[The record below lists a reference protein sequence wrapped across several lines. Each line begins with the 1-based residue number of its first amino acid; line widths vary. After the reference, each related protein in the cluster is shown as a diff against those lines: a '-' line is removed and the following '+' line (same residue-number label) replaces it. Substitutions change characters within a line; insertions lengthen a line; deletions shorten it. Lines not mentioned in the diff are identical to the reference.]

1 MSKRSA
7 SFFTSLILIAFA
19 GGLLAWAFAHV
30 RWQEVWLALRSLHL
44 WQLALLLLL
53 NLLIVALF
61 SGRWWVLL
69 RLQGFRVPFSL
80 TVIYRLAGFGVSY
93 LTPGPQFGGEGW
105 LVVLLRRRHAIPFSE
120 GSASVALDK
129 LIELLANFSFLA
141 FGLLISVRLGI
152 APSTFTTALMLLFLS
167 LLSAPFLVF
176 GALAGGIFPASWLTE
191 RWKNTTSP
199 LAKLLHFIAKAEQRS
214 ASLMR
219 QHLGHV
225 IGLYFYSLAIWV
237 VMVGEYRLTL
247 FFLGVNANL
256 NQTLFSLTAARL
268 AFLTPLP
275 GGAGILEAA
284 QVTAFQFLGLS
295 AAFGLSLSLLQRARD
310 LLLAVLGIVLGSLM
324 HLLRHSSSGEQAAL
338 EAFSPSPSFS
348 LKERDP

>member
-7 SFFTSLILIAFA
+7 SFLTSLILMAVA

-30 RWQEVWLALRSLHL
+30 RWQEIWLALQSLHL

-80 TVIYRLAGFGVSY
+80 TVVYRLAGFGVSY

-105 LVVLLRRRHAIPFSE
+105 LVVLLRRRHAVPFSE

-141 FGLLISVRLGI
+141 FGLLVSLRYGGFHHVISDAITLPLIGLLSV
-152 APSTFTTALMLLFLS
+152 PFLLFG
-167 LLSAPFLVF
+167 LLAS
-176 GALAGGIFPASWLTE
+176 GILPASWLTE
-191 RWKNTTSP
+191 RWKRAPKFLLKP
-199 LAKLLHFIAKAEQRS
+199 LSLLSAAERRS
-214 ASLMR
+214 AGLIR
-219 QHLGHV
+219 QHLAQV
-225 IGLYFYSLAIWV
+225 IALYLYSLAIWL
-237 VMVGEYRLTL
+237 VMVGEYWLTL
-247 FFLGVNANL
+247 QFLGLNANL

-275 GGAGILEAA
+275 GGLGALEAA
-284 QVTAFQFLGLS
+284 QVTAFQAIGLGASLGLS
-295 AAFGLSLSLLQRARD
+295 LTLIQRTRD
-310 LLLAVLGIVLGSLM
+310 ILLAVSGIALGSLM
-324 HLLRHSSSGEQAAL
+324 HLRPRPSAIEQPAL
-338 EAFSPSPSFS
+338 KELSPYPSIS
-348 LKERDP
+348 LKERDR